1 MKIIKKTRK
10 NSDKPEKADRGR
22 NEGKSEVYGISASRE
37 FWEYVTQK
45 MREDGT
51 NRSETIV
58 NACVA
63 CWQKPELV
71 SNPVG
76 RPKGED
82 NA

>member
-10 NSDKPEKADRGR
+10 KKPEKADRGR
-22 NEGKSEVYGISASRE
+22 NEGRSEVYGISASRE

>member
-1 MKIIKKTRK
+1 MKIIKRSRK
-10 NSDKPEKADRGR
+10 KKAEKPDRGR
-22 NEGKSEVYGISASRE
+22 NEGKSAVYGISASRE

-76 RPKGED
+76 RPKSD
-82 NA
+82 